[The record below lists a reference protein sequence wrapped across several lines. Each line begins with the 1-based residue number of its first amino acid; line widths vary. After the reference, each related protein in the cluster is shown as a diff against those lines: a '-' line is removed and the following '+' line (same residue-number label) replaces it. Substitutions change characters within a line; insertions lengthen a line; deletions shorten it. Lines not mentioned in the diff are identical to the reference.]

1 MIPAAVP
8 RRVAASVNEKEPG
21 DMETGLSWQ
30 LLALAVQGGDRR
42 QDDPPREGQALRK
55 GVLVKCH
62 RGM

>member
-1 MIPAAVP
+1 M
-8 RRVAASVNEKEPG
+8 NEKEPG

-55 GVLVKCH
+55 GVLAKCH